1 MKWLV
6 QLSWKDIAKD
16 LARQISEDDVFNG
29 AAALGFYLTLAV
41 FPGLIFLLSL
51 LPYLPI
57 PHLDDAIMD
66 VLARTLPQEA
76 ADLLEETVRR
86 IVSAKQGRLLSFSFL
101 GMLWVASTG
110 MIAVMQQLNNTNNV
124 PEARPF
130 LKARATAILL
140 TLLFG
145 SLVIG
150 LFTLVI
156 MGGFLE
162 GWIAQFVGPR
172 PAMLYLFTFLRWG
185 LVLSTLLLGFA
196 LIYYLAPNVDQPL
209 RLLTPGSVFA
219 VVVLLMASQGF
230 RVYIEHFADYEATY
244 GAIGAV
250 IVLMLWFY
258 LAGLV
263 LLIGSE
269 INVVFDQHRLAA
281 HPETGA
287 RSESS
292 HRKSAVP

>member
-1 MKWLV
+1 MKRLV

-16 LARQISEDDVFNG
+16 LAREIQQDDVFNG

-66 VLARTLPQEA
+66 LLARALPQEA
-76 ADLLEETVRR
+76 AELLEGTVRR
-86 IVSAKQGRLLSFSFL
+86 IVSAKQGGLLSFSFL
-101 GMLWVASTG
+101 GMLWAASTG
-110 MIAVMQQLNNTNNV
+110 MMAVMQQLNNTNNV

-150 LFTLVI
+150 LFALVI

-162 GWIAQFVGPR
+162 AWIAHLVGPR
-172 PAMLYLFTFLRWG
+172 PAMLHLFTFLRWG

-196 LIYYLAPNVDQPL
+196 LIYYLAPNVKQPL

-219 VVVLLMASQGF
+219 VVVLLLASQGF
-230 RVYIEHFADYEATY
+230 RIYIEHFADYEATY

-269 INVVFDQHRLAA
+269 INVVFDQHRLGASPEPAA
-281 HPETGA
+281 RPESPRT
-287 RSESS
+287 E
-292 HRKSAVP
+292 

>member
-1 MKWLV
+1 MKWRV
-6 QLSWKDIAKD
+6 QFPWKEIAKD
-16 LARQISEDDVFNG
+16 LARQIYRDDVFNG

-57 PHLDDAIMD
+57 PHLDHAIMGL
-66 VLARTLPQEA
+66 LARALPQEA
-76 ADLLEETVRR
+76 ADLLEGTVRH
-86 IVSAKQGRLLSFSFL
+86 IVSERKGRLLSFSFL

-110 MIAVMQQLNNTNNV
+110 MYAVMQQLNHTYNV
-124 PEARPF
+124 VEARPM
-130 LKARATAILL
+130 LKARATSILL

-145 SLVIG
+145 AIVVG
-150 LFTLVI
+150 LFALVI
-156 MGGFLE
+156 MGGFLQD
-162 GWIAQFVGPR
+162 WIAHFVGQK
-172 PAMLYLFTFLRWG
+172 PAMLWLFAFLRWG
-185 LVLSTLLLGFA
+185 LILATLLLGFS
-196 LIYYLAPNVDQPL
+196 LIYYLAPNVEQPL
-209 RLLTPGSVFA
+209 RLITPGSVFA
-219 VVVLLMASQGF
+219 VAVLLLASQAF
-230 RVYIEHFADYEATY
+230 RVYIEHFANYEATY

-281 HPETGA
+281 N
-287 RSESS
+287 
-292 HRKSAVP
+292 RKT

>member
-1 MKWLV
+1 MKWQV
-6 QLSWKDIAKD
+6 QFPWKEIAKD
-16 LARQISEDDVFNG
+16 LARQIYRDDVFNG

-57 PHLDDAIMD
+57 PHLDHAIMGL
-66 VLARTLPQEA
+66 LARALPQEA
-76 ADLLEETVRR
+76 ADLLEGTVRH
-86 IVSAKQGRLLSFSFL
+86 IVSERKGRLLSFSFL

-110 MIAVMQQLNNTNNV
+110 MYAVMQQLNHTYNV
-124 PEARPF
+124 VEARPM
-130 LKARATAILL
+130 LKARATSILL

-145 SLVIG
+145 AIVVG
-150 LFTLVI
+150 LFALVI
-156 MGGFLE
+156 MGGFLQD
-162 GWIAQFVGPR
+162 WIAHFVGQK
-172 PAMLYLFTFLRWG
+172 PAMLWLFAFLRWG
-185 LVLSTLLLGFA
+185 LILATLLLGFS
-196 LIYYLAPNVDQPL
+196 LIYYLAPNVEQPL
-209 RLLTPGSVFA
+209 RLITPGSVFA
-219 VVVLLMASQGF
+219 VAVLLLASQAF
-230 RVYIEHFADYEATY
+230 RVYIEHFANYEATY

-281 HPETGA
+281 N
-287 RSESS
+287 
-292 HRKSAVP
+292 RKT